1 MNKWRGL
8 IISHRKDHEDK
19 ILRRAFLHRWN
30 WGWARIQTKVSRW
43 VLLIAFSWWWISGI
57 FSTLM
62 VLVHS
67 TALQAKG
74 PRMNVCMNS
83 QIIDRFLHG
92 ITPRFRWNFQRVL
105 PESCDILSLLCH
117 VMNDKKKVHTV
128 HRLIWATNLL
138 VWEAQ
143 RKWIR
148 NGPNTLPGSSVL
160 FWATNGTDGTSWK
173 WSLRRS

>member
-1 MNKWRGL
+1 
-8 IISHRKDHEDK
+8 
-19 ILRRAFLHRWN
+19 
-30 WGWARIQTKVSRW
+30 
-43 VLLIAFSWWWISGI
+43 
-57 FSTLM
+57 
-62 VLVHS
+62 
-67 TALQAKG
+67 
-74 PRMNVCMNS
+74 MNVCINA

-128 HRLIWATNLL
+128 HRLIWATNVL

-173 WSLRRS
+173 WSLRRSLVNSWRQQDIFNHTSDSKGSFKAATELYVTDFCGNCVTRLS